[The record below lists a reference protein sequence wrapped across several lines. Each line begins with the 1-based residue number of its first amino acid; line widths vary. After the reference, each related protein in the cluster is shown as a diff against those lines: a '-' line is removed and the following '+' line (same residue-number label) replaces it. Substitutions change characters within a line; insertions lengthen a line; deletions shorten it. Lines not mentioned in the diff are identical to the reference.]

1 MLKIVQVNIWI
12 ILSSLLL
19 LPVSLQAQERQQ
31 VSIEEVWQ
39 NYTFSSKSFGYVNWM
54 NDGRFFSASEGRSIN
69 KIELATGKSVE
80 TLLPQATV
88 PFSSYEL
95 NASEDKILLLSGRES
110 IYRRSFKADYYLYD
124 RNTQQTAA
132 ISKNGKQSYVTLSP
146 DGKKAAFVR
155 DNNLFV
161 VSLEATGFVEKQI
174 TQDGKIN
181 EIINGSTDW
190 VYEEEFGFAQAFF
203 WSPDSKKI
211 AFYRFDERRVAEYNM
226 QLWEGLYPQDYR
238 FKYPKAG
245 EANALVQILVYDL
258 GSNKTTAMHIGEE
271 QDQYIPRVTWTKNA
285 ELLSIRRLNR
295 LQNKLEILHAEVATG
310 RSRVVYTEESKAYVD
325 VEFAEEL
332 IYLDNGREML
342 LASERDGFKHLYLYD
357 LNGKQLRQI
366 TKGNWEVR
374 GVEGIDQKKGLVYFS
389 SSAVSSTESHLFV
402 VSIKGGTPRRL
413 TQERGWHRI
422 NMSPDCSYFIDTY
435 SNAATPP
442 FTKLCR
448 SQEGALVKVLED
460 NQALR
465 EKLQNYQISPKEF
478 VTIALPENVQL
489 NAWLIKPLNF
499 DASKKYPLIMF
510 VYGGPG
516 SQQVKE
522 EWNSSDF
529 FWYQH
534 LAAQGFMIACVDNRG
549 TGGRGAAFRQA
560 TYAQLGKIETE
571 DQIAAARYFGTQ
583 PYVDAARIGI
593 WGWSYGGYMSS
604 LCILKGAE
612 VFKAAVAVAPVT
624 SWRFYD
630 TIYTERYLQRPQDNA
645 QGYDANSPLQ
655 HADKLK
661 GKYLLIH
668 GTGDDNVHFQNA
680 VAFQNALIKAGKQ
693 FESFYYPNRNHG
705 IAGGNTR
712 LHLYRLMTD
721 FWKRNL

>member
-1 MLKIVQVNIWI
+1 M
-12 ILSSLLL
+12 
-19 LPVSLQAQERQQ
+19 PAFLQAQERRQ

-39 NYTFSSKSFGYVNWM
+39 SYTFSPKSFGYVNWM
-54 NDGRFFSASEGRSIN
+54 NDGRFFSASEGRSIK
-69 KIELATGKSVE
+69 KIELATGKSIE
-80 TLLPQATV
+80 TLLQESTV

-124 RNTQQTAA
+124 RNTKQTAA
-132 ISKNGKQSYVTLSP
+132 ISKAGKQSYVTLSP

-161 VSLEATGFVEKQI
+161 VYLEATGFVEKQI

-245 EANALVQILVYDL
+245 EANALVQILVHDL
-258 GSNKTTAMHIGEE
+258 ESSQSTAMQIGEE
-271 QDQYIPRVTWTKNA
+271 QDQYIPRITRTKNA
-285 ELLSIRRLNR
+285 NLLSIRRLNR

-332 IYLDNGREML
+332 LYLDNGREML

-389 SSAVSSTESHLFV
+389 SSAVSPTESHLFV
-402 VSIKGGTPRRL
+402 VSLKGGAPRRL

-442 FTKLCR
+442 LTKLCR

-465 EKLQNYQISPKEF
+465 DKLQNYQISPKEF
-478 VTIALPENVQL
+478 VSIALPENVAL

-560 TYAQLGKIETE
+560 TYAQLGKLETE
-571 DQIAAARYFGTQ
+571 DQIAAARYFGAQ
-583 PYVDAARIGI
+583 AYIDAARIGI

-680 VAFQNALIKAGKQ
+680 VALQNALIKAGKQ

>member
-1 MLKIVQVNIWI
+1 MLKIVQVNIWM
-12 ILSSLLL
+12 ILSALLL
-19 LPVSLQAQERQQ
+19 LSASLQAQERRQ

-39 NYTFSSKSFGYVNWM
+39 NYAFAPKSFGYVNWM

-69 KIELATGKSVE
+69 KIELATGKSIE

-132 ISKNGKQSYVTLSP
+132 ISKAGKQSYVTLSP

-245 EANALVQILVYDL
+245 EANALVQILVHDL
-258 GSNKTTAMHIGEE
+258 GSNKTTAMQIGEE

-295 LQNKLEILHAEVATG
+295 LQNKLEILHAEVSTG

-357 LNGKQLRQI
+357 LNGKLLRQI

-374 GVEGIDQKKGLVYFS
+374 SVEGIDQKKGLVYFS

-402 VSIKGGTPRRL
+402 ASLKGGAPRRL

-435 SNAATPP
+435 SNAAKPP
-442 FTKLCR
+442 LTKLCR

-465 EKLQNYQISPKEF
+465 DKLQNYQISPKEF
-478 VTIALPENVQL
+478 VSIALPENVQL

-499 DASKKYPLIMF
+499 DVSKKYPLIMF

-529 FWYQH
+529 FWYQ
-534 LAAQGFMIACVDNRG
+534 
-549 TGGRGAAFRQA
+549 QA
-560 TYAQLGKIETE
+560 
-571 DQIAAARYFGTQ
+571 
-583 PYVDAARIGI
+583 
-593 WGWSYGGYMSS
+593 S
-604 LCILKGAE
+604 
-612 VFKAAVAVAPVT
+612 
-624 SWRFYD
+624 
-630 TIYTERYLQRPQDNA
+630 
-645 QGYDANSPLQ
+645 
-655 HADKLK
+655 
-661 GKYLLIH
+661 
-668 GTGDDNVHFQNA
+668 
-680 VAFQNALIKAGKQ
+680 
-693 FESFYYPNRNHG
+693 
-705 IAGGNTR
+705 
-712 LHLYRLMTD
+712 
-721 FWKRNL
+721 